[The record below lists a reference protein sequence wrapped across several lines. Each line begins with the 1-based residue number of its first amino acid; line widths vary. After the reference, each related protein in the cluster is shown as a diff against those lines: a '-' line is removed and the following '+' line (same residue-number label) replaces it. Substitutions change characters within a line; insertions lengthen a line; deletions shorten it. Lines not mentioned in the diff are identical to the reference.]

1 VPFLIFVLLA
11 SAFGITIVLVRNR
24 PRSGMDASIDEFRR
38 GLRAIAPG
46 PAPGPEPAPESG
58 AAGGRP
64 DEQGAGRSG

>member
-1 VPFLIFVLLA
+1 MPFLIFVLVA
-11 SAFGITIVLVRNR
+11 SALGITIVLVRNR

-46 PAPGPEPAPESG
+46 PDSAPESG
-58 AAGGRP
+58 AASGRT

>member
-1 VPFLIFVLLA
+1 MPFLIFVLVA
-11 SAFGITIVLVRNR
+11 SAVGITIVVLRNR

-46 PAPGPEPAPESG
+46 PESG
-58 AAGGRP
+58 EPGGRT